1 MMMIKLPHSIR
12 KQTIEVAVDS
22 EAVALALQPR
32 LADINR
38 RYFLPVIERVM
49 DELAASGNR
58 LRVDKVEVELG
69 ALPFDGFEAAA
80 AGQLYR
86 ELRSALE
93 ALLREQD
100 AGVNSNERSQSEPA
114 PMFDLLESYL
124 VRGALPF
131 WAPRASAPSLR
142 ELIGS
147 LIDDDPS
154 SVVALIRRHGNDT
167 HVLERLALQLDD
179 ALLERL
185 VNLLEPEHAALIVAY
200 MIDLKKV
207 HTIEPVVALSN
218 REFSQLLWVLA
229 LVYLVQDAGSQ
240 FNRKSFVRHL
250 LRGMARS
257 EAVDYAGILITLQRG
272 LEETGTRISLK
283 SSLPGIINELVKELD
298 GGVVESDHPAHG
310 EHQSGKSREFK
321 LAELIPE
328 ENDPDR
334 DPASRAGAIEP
345 GPTQIENEWDGLIR
359 MIRGHASRRGEI
371 ERMVAKASEDHLQDL
386 LERLDPEHSAL
397 IIAYMIDLREIH
409 RVEHVPPVSERHFD
423 RLLWMLVLAFEAHDP
438 GSQFNRG
445 SFVKSLLE
453 GIAESEGLD
462 YRELVRAMRLGLAE
476 TQKRGWIKSSLP
488 AVIDKLWGDLGDET
502 ERSASA
508 SLRIGRESYD
518 ETRAQFDRPAQSTA
532 SPYDRYE
539 IIRYYLT
546 HGTLPWPAL
555 VEERAM
561 MAEAAVTPLLT
572 LSVSQVR
579 ALFSHE
585 SFDDRRLAVLRAVE
599 ALGEEAAPVLIA
611 RLLTHTEA
619 PSGSF
624 FQALSQFAEQAYDRR
639 QFFARTI
646 SAILEGGPVDLEAL
660 VTSANGPSSSHSALS
675 DALINWQP
683 HLLKAVIAAHLRA
696 ADLTGAEG
704 NPFADALADPLAD
717 PLADLGHPLPDLI
730 HALVARHPQDAR
742 HFFYEIRDVEALSSA
757 LVDQCDP
764 SLFEEVLEFL
774 RPAEIEAVNALMRA
788 IASIPAPYRPAS
800 DESVPRVLFREL
812 ISLGQQQT
820 LGEAFFLRVIR
831 SLFAT
836 PLSESVSSL
845 LLSEAD
851 AWACGDPSLAEHS
864 SALERAV
871 RAAGVRANGGS
882 HEEHDVAEEI
892 EPVVQR
898 ALSLLDVILDFL
910 AGRTIAPESRLDAA
924 AQGRSE
930 RDAISSDAL
939 LHALLVLLDESPDAV
954 SSFIA
959 REAGDRQTRER
970 WVRML
975 PESVLVRISYLLAPR
990 RHRVM
995 METAE
1000 VLASAWIEAAP
1011 SGHPRLTGREELWLF
1026 LLEFFSKD
1034 HGSDVSLPRLVSALC
1049 NHYAARYQAISPV
1062 AADRATVGARL
1073 LERAEQLACVSGRT
1087 SLRDIL
1093 QSDRARLLES
1103 WKSKSEAVRSH
1114 MPERNLARI
1123 GARSGETKSSPSRR
1137 RTRFGLSDDPADGSR
1152 GEPIYIGNAG
1162 LVLANPFL
1170 PHLFRSLD
1178 VIEQNESGRTRLRD
1192 RQAISRA
1199 SHLLQYLV
1207 DGRASTPEPLLVL
1220 NKILCGAPVAAP
1232 IEGEI
1237 DPSGEEM
1244 ELCERLLKSIISNWK
1259 IIQNTS
1265 IAGLRE
1271 TFLQREGRLERFDD
1285 GWKLRVQ
1292 RKTVDVLVD
1301 QVPWN
1306 VSVVYHDWMSQ
1317 PIHVTW

>member
-1 MMMIKLPHSIR
+1 MIKLPHNIR
-12 KQTIEVAVDS
+12 KQTIEVDVDS

-80 AGQLYR
+80 ARQLYR
-86 ELRSALE
+86 ELRSALQ

-100 AGVNSNERSQSEPA
+100 AGVNPGERSQDEQA
-114 PMFDLLESYL
+114 PQLDLLECYL
-124 VRGALPF
+124 VRGTLPF
-131 WAPRASAPSLR
+131 WAPRGSVPSLG
-142 ELIGS
+142 ELIDS
-147 LIDDDPS
+147 IIDDDPS
-154 SVVALIRRHGNDT
+154 SVVALIRRHGHET

-179 ALLERL
+179 AFLERL
-185 VNLLEPEHAALIVAY
+185 VNLLEPEHAALIIAY

-250 LRGMARS
+250 LKGMARS
-257 EAVDYAGILITLQRG
+257 EAVDYEGILITLQRG

-283 SSLPGIINELVKELD
+283 FSLPGVINELVKELD
-298 GGVVESDHPAHG
+298 GGVGESDHPPHG
-310 EHQSGKSREFK
+310 QHPAPESLGSRK
-321 LAELIPE
+321 LSLAELILE
-328 ENDPDR
+328 AAENDR
-334 DPASRAGAIEP
+334 DVSKRTVRDLASRVSEIDQSSTE
-345 GPTQIENEWDGLIR
+345 TENEWDGLIR
-359 MIRGHASRRGEI
+359 MIRDHASRRGEI
-371 ERMVAKASEDHLQDL
+371 ERMVAKASEAHLQDL
-386 LERLDPEHSAL
+386 LERLDPEHSEL
-397 IIAYMIDLREIH
+397 IIAYMIDLKEIH

-423 RLLWMLVLAFEAHDP
+423 RLLWMLVLAFEARDP
-438 GSQFNRG
+438 GSQFNRK

-462 YRELVRAMRLGLAE
+462 YREIVRAMRLGLAE
-476 TQKRGWIKSSLP
+476 TRKRGWIKSSLP
-488 AVIDKLWGDLGDET
+488 AVIDKLLGDLGEET
-502 ERSASA
+502 GGPALAPLQSGPEPY
-508 SLRIGRESYD
+508 GEP
-518 ETRAQFDRPAQSTA
+518 RAQFGRPAQAAA
-532 SPYDRYE
+532 SPYDQFE

-555 VEERAM
+555 VDERAM
-561 MAEAAVTPLLT
+561 MAETALTPLLT

-579 ALFSHE
+579 ALFSQE
-585 SFDDRRLAVLRAVE
+585 GFDDRQLAVLRAVE
-599 ALGEEAAPVLIA
+599 ALREEAAPLLIA

-619 PSGSF
+619 PSGPF
-624 FQALSQFAEQAYDRR
+624 FQALSQFAEQAHDTR

-646 SAILEGGPVDLEAL
+646 SAILEGRPVDLEAL
-660 VTSANGPSSSHSALS
+660 VTSANGPSSSHPGLA

-683 HLLKAVIAAHLRA
+683 HLLKAVIAAHLRSS
-696 ADLTGAEG
+696 DLTGAEG
-704 NPFADALADPLAD
+704 N

-757 LVDQCDP
+757 LVDQCHA

-812 ISLGQQQT
+812 ISLGQQQP

-836 PLSESVSSL
+836 PLSESVSRL
-845 LLSEAD
+845 LLREAD
-851 AWACGDPSLAEHS
+851 AWECGDPSLAEHS
-864 SALERAV
+864 SSLERAI

-892 EPVVQR
+892 EPAVRR
-898 ALSLLDVILDFL
+898 ASALLDAIFDFL
-910 AGRTIAPESRLDAA
+910 SGRTIVPEAHPDRSAQSRP
-924 AQGRSE
+924 E

-990 RHRVM
+990 RHRVL

-1034 HGSDVSLPRLVSALC
+1034 HGSDGSLPRLVSALC
-1049 NHYAARYQAISPV
+1049 NHYAARYQATSPL

-1073 LERAEQLACVSGRT
+1073 LERAEQLASVSGRT

-1093 QSDRARLLES
+1093 QGDRAALLES
-1103 WKSKSEAVRSH
+1103 WNGKSEAARSH
-1114 MPERNLARI
+1114 MRERNLSRI
-1123 GARSGETKSSPSRR
+1123 RSRPGETTSSSIRG
-1137 RTRFGLSDDPADGSR
+1137 RTRFGLSYDPADNSK

-1178 VIEQNESGRTRLRD
+1178 LIEQEESGRTRLRD

-1232 IEGEI
+1232 IEGKI
-1237 DPSGEEM
+1237 DPSGEEI
-1244 ELCERLLKSIISNWK
+1244 ELCERLLKSMISNWK
-1259 IIQNTS
+1259 IIENTS

-1306 VSVVYHDWMSQ
+1306 VSVVYHHWMSQ